1 MKDLIKR
8 ILREDSKSDII
19 KDMILN
25 GSDFDDWIRA
35 VKLKYGEMIP
45 LYHATTKEISKIIDK
60 EGFKLTYRKN
70 YKSFSPE
77 PLIYFQLGKSDYVST
92 NRPVLY
98 KIEVPI
104 EFLYNADIDM
114 DNPDVSDEELSE
126 YVDMNNWDNLPYE
139 IKDAIIYF
147 IWNDFKLEGTEL
159 LFMNRFMDNPNEN
172 PFKNIKPIKIKS
184 INESEQS
191 KKGKLFIPR
200 RIVERD
206 VEFEKLVKDTNDK
219 FLTENNIKSL
229 KYSIKTYNQYGELSY
244 SDIGEAFWD
253 NTDCEVIF
261 NNNEKW
267 VNSGSWTKISHP
279 DFIDYSHI
287 MSNYLN
293 KLIRKNYYDISKII
307 GLDISIESVVGNTKI
322 DGIIV
327 FVSYDYTNLKRNIDR
342 INFSKTI

>member
-25 GSDFDDWIRA
+25 GSDFDDWIEA

-45 LYHATTKEISKIIDK
+45 LYHATTKEMSEIIDK
-60 EGFKLTYRKN
+60 EGFKLTYGRN

-92 NRPVLY
+92 NRSVLY

-126 YVDMNNWDNLPYE
+126 YVDMDNWDNLPYE
-139 IKDAIIYF
+139 IKDAIRYF

-159 LFMNRFMDNPNEN
+159 LFTSRFMDDSNEN

-200 RIVERD
+200 KIDERD
-206 VEFEKLVKDTNDK
+206 VEFERQVKKDSDK
-219 FLTENNIKSL
+219 FLTDNDIRSL
-229 KYSIKTYNQYGELSY
+229 NYIVKVNQLWDNLEYD
-244 SDIGEAFWD
+244 DIDNAFWN
-253 NTDCEVIF
+253 NTNCEVIF
-261 NNNEKW
+261 NNGEKW
-267 VNSGSWTKISHP
+267 VNSGSWRRISHS

-287 MSNYLN
+287 MSAYLS
-293 KLIRKNYYDISKII
+293 KLINKHNPEDLV
-307 GLDISIESVVGNTKI
+307 LDDLEIEVYCVVGKINMDFYFTKNI
-322 DGIIV
+322 NYKLGKTEV
-327 FVSYDYTNLKRNIDR
+327 VS
-342 INFSKTI
+342 FFKTL